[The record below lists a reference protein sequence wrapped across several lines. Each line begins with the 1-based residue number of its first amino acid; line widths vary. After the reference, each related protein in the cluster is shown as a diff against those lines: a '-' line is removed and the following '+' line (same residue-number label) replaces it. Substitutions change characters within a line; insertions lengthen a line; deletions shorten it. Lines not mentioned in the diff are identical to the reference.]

1 MNGFSAFLLIC
12 CLIFSIVICGFAA
25 WIYKLKIEINKLNGK
40 NDFLNTQLGQERTYI
55 KALKEDLD
63 EANKS
68 HNFTSSINLIRADCK
83 VEWIEG
89 TIDIPNHLFDP
100 GELSEDEINKLENT
114 IVRAMFEGFKKV
126 VIPNS
131 DFSFVYGYKEFCN
144 KFYYRIPWIAYSE
157 EPSINWEYGHPIF
170 RMLKKLYD
178 QSRSV

>member
-1 MNGFSAFLLIC
+1 MNAFSVFLLIC
-12 CLIFSIVICGFAA
+12 CLIFSVAIFGFAA
-25 WIYKLKIEINKLNGK
+25 WIYNLKMEIDKLNRK

-55 KALKEDLD
+55 NVLKEDLA

-68 HNFTSSINLIRADCK
+68 HNFTSSINLIRADRK

-89 TIDIPNHLFDP
+89 TIDIPNHLFEP

-114 IVRAMFEGFKKV
+114 IVQAMFEGFKKV

-144 KFYYRIPWIAYSE
+144 KFYYRIPWIAYGD